1 MIKRIINSKDRKVLI
16 ENFLSLS
23 IIQVVSLI
31 ISLITLP
38 YIIRTIGF
46 EKYGITVI
54 AWSLINYFTSIT
66 DFSFKFTA
74 TREVAVCKNNIKKL
88 SIIYSKVL
96 TVQALLI
103 LLSCLLIIIVVY
115 SYEPFYKE
123 RLIFWVTMPYLFGN
137 TIFPDWFFQ
146 GMERMKYMTYINVS
160 IKLIFMIF
168 IFIFINEASDY
179 WLYPLFQTLGYIIS
193 GLIGQWIMVRQYKVR
208 FYWLKS
214 KTIVH
219 TFKDNMP
226 VFINQFLPNL
236 YNNTSTF
243 LLGIMTNNT
252 LVGIYDAVRKIINLG
267 STLMDIVSR
276 VFFPFISRRKDAF
289 DKYKTLMTYVGVLL
303 TILPIVFYKVI
314 LWYLNI
320 QYENIFAV
328 LTILSIGLFFLSLYD
343 IYGINYFIARRKDK
357 IVMRNTIFSSIVGLI
372 LSYLLIYYFDILGAA
387 LTITLVRMFMGG
399 GLYLKYLQVK
409 KVAI

>member
-1 MIKRIINSKDRKVLI
+1 
-16 ENFLSLS
+16 
-23 IIQVVSLI
+23 
-31 ISLITLP
+31 
-38 YIIRTIGF
+38 
-46 EKYGITVI
+46 
-54 AWSLINYFTSIT
+54 
-66 DFSFKFTA
+66 
-74 TREVAVCKNNIKKL
+74 
-88 SIIYSKVL
+88 
-96 TVQALLI
+96 
-103 LLSCLLIIIVVY
+103 
-115 SYEPFYKE
+115 FYKE

-303 TILPIVFYKVI
+303 
-314 LWYLNI
+314 
-320 QYENIFAV
+320 
-328 LTILSIGLFFLSLYD
+328 D
-343 IYGINYFIARRKDK
+343 RKS
-357 IVMRNTIFSSIVGLI
+357 VV
-372 LSYLLIYYFDILGAA
+372 
-387 LTITLVRMFMGG
+387 
-399 GLYLKYLQVK
+399 
-409 KVAI
+409 